1 MISTGILSLISC
13 CICSIFPL
21 LTASNQSFVMVS
33 ILSVFPD
40 SVTYNNSINE
50 AQNVV
55 VVVVV
60 VLVVAVAVEE
70 LEAQNVTIV

>member
-1 MISTGILSLISC
+1 
-13 CICSIFPL
+13 
-21 LTASNQSFVMVS
+21 MVS